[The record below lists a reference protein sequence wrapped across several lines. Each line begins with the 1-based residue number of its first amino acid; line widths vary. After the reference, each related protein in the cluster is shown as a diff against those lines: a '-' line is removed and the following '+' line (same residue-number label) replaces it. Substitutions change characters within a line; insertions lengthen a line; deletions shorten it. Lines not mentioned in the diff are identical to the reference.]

1 MRNDQTTRPMSKSPL
16 RIARTARRIAE
27 RALPRYSSKYSPQR
41 FTQAQLFACLVLRQF
56 FRTVVAL
63 LEDFPELR
71 RALKLKCLPHYS
83 TLCYAQHRL
92 MRSARIRALPRE
104 LLRAVPASQRATALA
119 DATGLETRPVSR
131 YYVERQG
138 KRSGRHRFPKL
149 SLVAEAESPLIA
161 GAHISLGPSQDSP
174 PLRPALKE
182 AASHR
187 RFDRLLA
194 DAAYD
199 AEHNPVL
206 ARQTLGIRSTVI
218 PINRCN
224 HGRKWPKTRYRRQM
238 RKRFFKRVYRQ
249 RAQVESVIAR
259 HKRLLGATL
268 RARTWRRQKQ
278 ECLVRILTHNLMILR
293 TA

>member
-41 FTQAQLFACLVLRQF
+41 FTQAQLFACLVVRQF
-56 FRTVVAL
+56 FRTDYRGLVAL

-71 RALKLKCLPHYS
+71 QALKLKRLPHYS

-92 MRSARIRALPRE
+92 
-104 LLRAVPASQRATALA
+104 
-119 DATGLETRPVSR
+119 TRHISR

-138 KRSGRHRFPKL
+138 KRSGRRRFPKL
-149 SLVAEAESPLIA
+149 SLVTEAKSHLIA

-174 PLRPALKE
+174 QLRPTLKE

-199 AEHNPVL
+199 AEHNHVL

-218 PINRCN
+218 PINRPN

-249 RAQVESVIAR
+249 RAQVESVISR
-259 HKRLLGATL
+259 HKRLLGAIL
-268 RARTWRRQKQ
+268 RARTWRTQKQ
-278 ECLVRILTHNLMILR
+278 ECRLRILTHNVMILR
-293 TA
+293 PA